1 MKTQQMQV
9 VSQLK
14 QGEDTA
20 KIGAQLEADLMKI
33 EAQKNA
39 DLETMT
45 LEGSLQAMQGR
56 EITGKI

>member
-1 MKTQQMQV
+1 MRMNEKSKEISDKLQ
-9 VSQLK
+9 
-14 QGEDTA
+14 A
-20 KIGAQLEADLMKI
+20 KLAEI

-45 LEGSLQAMQGR
+45 LEGRLQAAQGR